1 MDYLAPHWLWLL
13 LVVAALAVLY
23 GLLQWRR
30 RSTFTVRFTNV
41 ELLDSVAPKRPG
53 WRRHLVAGLF
63 LASLAL
69 LVVSIA
75 RPTRDE
81 AAPLGPVLVLAIDT
95 SLSMDATD
103 VEPNR
108 IEAAQEAATDLVDGL
123 SDNVRVGLISFN
135 GSATIQVTPTTDH
148 DEVRDAV
155 GRLELAEFTAIGEAI
170 FAGLD
175 AIQIAQSDQADA
187 AAEAGEDL
195 PPSQLVVMSDG
206 ETTSGRPDVEAAH
219 GLAQHPDRAGR
230 GVQVERGDPQQGG
243 LARPVGPEHHP
254 PLSVLDRPGQ
264 VRQHGPAVDAD
275 RHLIELEGGG
285 HLRARPC
292 GVPRWR
298 TWRHRPRPGP
308 PARRGGP
315 ARRCARPPPPRSGPP
330 AGRWPGGGR

>member
-206 ETTSGRPDVEAAH
+206 ETTSGRPDVEAAQ
-219 GLAQHPDRAGR
+219 AA
-230 GVQVERGDPQQGG
+230 
-243 LARPVGPEHHP
+243 
-254 PLSVLDRPGQ
+254 S
-264 VRQHGPAVDAD
+264 DA
-275 RHLIELEGGG
+275 
-285 HLRARPC
+285 
-292 GVPRWR
+292 GVPVSTIAFGTQGATIDIPGEGPVDVSVNEQALQAIAESTGGEFFSATTGDELADAFADIGGTVDSETVESEVG
-298 TWRHRPRPGP
+298 TWFLGLGIALLVVTSALSLLWFSRLP
-308 PARRGGP
+308 
-315 ARRCARPPPPRSGPP
+315 
-330 AGRWPGGGR
+330 

>member
-81 AAPLGPVLVLAIDT
+81 AAPRGPVLVLAIDT

-206 ETTSGRPDVEAAH
+206 ETTSGRPDVEAAQAASDA
-219 GLAQHPDRAGR
+219 GVPVSTIAFGTQGATIDIPGEGPVDVSVNEQALQAIAESTGGEFFSATTGDELADAFADIG
-230 GVQVERGDPQQGG
+230 GTVDSETVEREVGTWFLG
-243 LARPVGPEHHP
+243 LGIALLVVTSA
-254 PLSVLDRPGQ
+254 LSLLWFSRLP
-264 VRQHGPAVDAD
+264 
-275 RHLIELEGGG
+275 
-285 HLRARPC
+285 
-292 GVPRWR
+292 
-298 TWRHRPRPGP
+298 
-308 PARRGGP
+308 
-315 ARRCARPPPPRSGPP
+315 
-330 AGRWPGGGR
+330 

>member
-1 MDYLAPHWLWLL
+1 MGYLAPHWLWLL

-206 ETTSGRPDVEAAH
+206 ETTSGRPDVEAAQAASDA
-219 GLAQHPDRAGR
+219 GVPVSTIAFGTQGATIDIPGEGPVDVSVNEQALQAIAESTGGEFFSATTGDELADAFADIG
-230 GVQVERGDPQQGG
+230 GTVDSETVEREVGTWFLG
-243 LARPVGPEHHP
+243 LGIALLVVTSA
-254 PLSVLDRPGQ
+254 LSLLWFSRLP
-264 VRQHGPAVDAD
+264 
-275 RHLIELEGGG
+275 
-285 HLRARPC
+285 
-292 GVPRWR
+292 
-298 TWRHRPRPGP
+298 
-308 PARRGGP
+308 
-315 ARRCARPPPPRSGPP
+315 
-330 AGRWPGGGR
+330 

>member
-206 ETTSGRPDVEAAH
+206 ETTSGRPDVEAAQAASDA
-219 GLAQHPDRAGR
+219 GVPVSTIAFGTQGATIDIPGEGPVDVSVNEQALQAIAESTGGEFFSATTGDELADAFADIG
-230 GVQVERGDPQQGG
+230 GTVDSETVEREVGTWFLG
-243 LARPVGPEHHP
+243 LGIALLVVTSA
-254 PLSVLDRPGQ
+254 LSLLWFSRLP
-264 VRQHGPAVDAD
+264 
-275 RHLIELEGGG
+275 
-285 HLRARPC
+285 
-292 GVPRWR
+292 
-298 TWRHRPRPGP
+298 
-308 PARRGGP
+308 
-315 ARRCARPPPPRSGPP
+315 
-330 AGRWPGGGR
+330 